1 MEPWLLM
8 STRDGESIVTSPG
21 EPLPDTF
28 LPVLAPW
35 GQQAPAKLRSR
46 ARRCCVTWLT
56 HSPFFTSGLGGALP
70 LLHSYCTFS
79 VTHRQFLSL
88 FENTP
93 DPKLYLT
100 WVTGSLTRCYLSSFK
115 TAQFDRGKNIELS
128 LSLTITTSP
137 HPQLFTSY

>member
-1 MEPWLLM
+1 M
-8 STRDGESIVTSPG
+8 STHDGESIVTAPR

-28 LPVLAPW
+28 LPALAPW
-35 GQQAPAKLRSR
+35 GQQAPVKLRPR
-46 ARRCCVTWLT
+46 AGRCCVTWLT
-56 HSPFFTSGLGGALP
+56 HSTFFTSRLGGAPP

-88 FENTP
+88 FENIS

-115 TAQFDRGKNIELS
+115 TAQFDRGKDIELS
-128 LSLTITTSP
+128 LSLTSTVPPPPPLPAVHFLLSIK
-137 HPQLFTSY
+137 